1 MLRVQ
6 VAIDDSG
13 VLASMSADG
22 HTGIAERGSD
32 PVCAAASVL
41 LLTAA
46 RTIETARGFDVEG
59 GTERR
64 GTLWL
69 TVRTVA
75 SESREYGRGVT
86 EMLVKGMGD
95 LAQKY
100 PDHVGLTI
108 TRETEETTD
117 NGT

>member
-6 VAIDDSG
+6 VAIDDHG
-13 VLASMSADG
+13 VLTSMSADG

-46 RTIETARGFDVEG
+46 RTFEAAQGFEVEG

-64 GTLWL
+64 GTLRL
-69 TVRTVA
+69 AVRKA
-75 SESREYGRGVT
+75 SAERRDYGRGIT
-86 EMLVKGMGD
+86 EMMVKGMSD
-95 LAQKY
+95 LSQKY
-100 PDHVGLTI
+100 PDQIELTI
-108 TRETEETTD
+108 TRKTEESTD